1 MFSNISYEGFINSF
15 SYGFLHPAGVI
26 IFVETKNLVMQ
37 KSTDQ
42 KTKNIARLFFV
53 AMFIS
58 VVMAAL
64 FSFTVYK
71 KINEEFLK
79 QLGITR
85 TDANSKIT
93 NSILGGYLDEHGV
106 RNAKN
111 IALGNRTAVTKNLLA
126 YTKQHVNT
134 PAFAKE
140 YTALRENQK
149 PTLNVAQTPEDM
161 QQQMIAQSK
170 KGIADLEASLKKADA
185 ANKKMFEDILLTAKK
200 QLQDFEDPNNKG
212 IANYRKNY
220 PSLVKT
226 MEENNQKLLA
236 NWEIKYPA
244 NRQQFIKGRLLQFLE
259 ETKDIDYNAELVT
272 KNGKK
277 YFVNKAYESKG
288 NRWKMAFRAGKEVVE
303 PAREFVQ
310 QWIAEIEN

>member
-1 MFSNISYEGFINSF
+1 MTTSS
-15 SYGFLHPAGVI
+15 
-26 IFVETKNLVMQ
+26 
-37 KSTDQ
+37 DQ

-79 QLGITR
+79 QLGITK

-93 NSILGGYLDEHGV
+93 NSILGGYLDGYGV

-111 IALGNRTAVTKNLLA
+111 IALGNRTSVTKNLLA

-140 YTALRENQK
+140 YNALRENQK
-149 PTLNVAQTPEDM
+149 PTFNVAQSPEEM
-161 QQQMIAQSK
+161 QLQMIAQSK
-170 KGIADLEASLKKADA
+170 KGIADLEASIKKADA
-185 ANKKMFEDILLTAKK
+185 ANKKMFEDILVSAKK
-200 QLQDFEDPNNKG
+200 RLQEAEDPNHKVF
-212 IANYRKNY
+212 ANYRKNY
-220 PSLVKT
+220 PAMVKT
-226 MEENNQKLLA
+226 IEAGNQKQLA
-236 NWEIKYPA
+236 DWEKKYPV
-244 NRQQFIKGRLLQFLE
+244 NHQHFIKGRLLQFLE

>member
-1 MFSNISYEGFINSF
+1 MTTSS
-15 SYGFLHPAGVI
+15 
-26 IFVETKNLVMQ
+26 
-37 KSTDQ
+37 DQ
-42 KTKNIARLFFV
+42 KTKKIARLFFV

-79 QLGITR
+79 QLGITK

-93 NSILGGYLDEHGV
+93 NSILGGYLDQYGV

-111 IALGNRTAVTKNLLA
+111 IVSGNRTAVTKNLLV

-134 PAFAKE
+134 SAFTKE
-140 YTALRENQK
+140 YNALRENQK
-149 PTLNVAQTPEDM
+149 PKPAIAQTPEDM

-170 KGIADLEASLKKADA
+170 KGIADLEASIKKADA
-185 ANKKMFEDILLTAKK
+185 ANKKMFEDILVTAKK
-200 QLQDFEDPNNKG
+200 RLQEAEDPNNIG

-220 PSLVKT
+220 PALVKNF
-226 MEENNQKLLA
+226 EAGNQKQLA
-236 NWEIKYPA
+236 DWEIKYPA
-244 NRQQFIKGRLLQFLE
+244 NHQQFIKGRLLQFLE
-259 ETKDIDYNAELVT
+259 ETKDIDYNAELFT